1 MRIIITLI
9 ATILITASCNRTPPE
24 ETRTLAI
31 GETDSVVVVP
41 VPGAVCYKCQNVIE
55 GGLKDEL
62 GVKQSILNLHTKQV
76 SIVYSPTSTTAEAL
90 EEKVASLIPDL
101 PCN

>member
-1 MRIIITLI
+1 MRIALLI
-9 ATILITASCNRTPPE
+9 LTIFVTIACNRTPPKE
-24 ETRTLAI
+24 ERVLVK

-55 GGLKDEL
+55 GGLKDES

-76 SIVYSPTSTTAEAL
+76 SIVYSPEKTTSEAL
-90 EEKVASLIPDL
+90 EKKVADLIPQL